1 MAKSEAN
8 SAPGS
13 GPAGL
18 EPGSVIASKYRVTGT
33 VGSGA
38 MGAVYKGEHVESG
51 QKVAVKFIL
60 AAADASND
68 AVARFKQEAKIM
80 ANLRHPNTVR
90 LYDFGTTETGQ
101 MYMAMEL
108 LTGRPLD
115 AEIRERF
122 RANRPFTERET
133 LEIGL
138 QILRSL
144 AEAHGQGLV
153 HRDLKPG
160 NVFLADD
167 GSGET
172 IVKVLD
178 FGIARVEDSELTQQG
193 QAVGTPAY
201 MSPEQWRADKNI
213 DARSDLY
220 AVGAILYCCLTGK
233 APFPADKLATM
244 LGRVMS
250 EPAPDVRTTAATP
263 VSAGL
268 AEVIAVA
275 LRKLPEERFADA
287 KSMRGALEAVLGGA
301 WAGTPAFSPSQHPV
315 RPAPGVAVAR
325 PSGTPPAQAGMEL
338 DATLALDAGRATAK
352 KSKGPMMIGIVGG
365 VLLVI
370 GTAFWLVAGETR
382 EQAKPAIAAP
392 AAAPT
397 TATPVPA
404 APPTAAAPAS
414 TAAPAPAALAPAAPQ
429 PAAPAAAQVA
439 EPKANLPV
447 PPEPAKPEPAKAK
460 PAAPAK
466 AKPAAAKKGGASAVI
481 QSVD

>member
-108 LTGRPLD
+108 LTGKPLD

-301 WAGTPAFSPSQHPV
+301 WAGTPAFSISTGPALSAKQPTAAMAKGKPEPV
-315 RPAPGVAVAR
+315 NA
-325 PSGTPPAQAGMEL
+325 L
-338 DATLALDAGRATAK
+338 DATLALDAGRATAT
-352 KSKGPMMIGIVGG
+352 KSKGPLMIGIAGG

-392 AAAPT
+392 APAPS

-404 APPTAAAPAS
+404 APPPVAAPV
-414 TAAPAPAALAPAAPQ
+414 PAAALAPAAPQ
-429 PAAPAAAQVA
+429 PTAPAAAQVA
-439 EPKANLPV
+439 EPAANLPV
-447 PPEPAKPEPAKAK
+447 PPEPAKAR

>member
-1 MAKSEAN
+1 
-8 SAPGS
+8 
-13 GPAGL
+13 
-18 EPGSVIASKYRVTGT
+18 
-33 VGSGA
+33 
-38 MGAVYKGEHVESG
+38 
-51 QKVAVKFIL
+51 
-60 AAADASND
+60 
-68 AVARFKQEAKIM
+68 
-80 ANLRHPNTVR
+80 
-90 LYDFGTTETGQ
+90 
-101 MYMAMEL
+101 
-108 LTGRPLD
+108 
-115 AEIRERF
+115 
-122 RANRPFTERET
+122 
-133 LEIGL
+133 
-138 QILRSL
+138 
-144 AEAHGQGLV
+144 
-153 HRDLKPG
+153 
-160 NVFLADD
+160 
-167 GSGET
+167 
-172 IVKVLD
+172 
-178 FGIARVEDSELTQQG
+178 
-193 QAVGTPAY
+193 

-244 LGRVMS
+244 LGGVMS

-301 WAGTPAFSPSQHPV
+301 WAGTPAFSISTGPALSAKQPTAAMAKGKPEPV
-315 RPAPGVAVAR
+315 NA
-325 PSGTPPAQAGMEL
+325 L
-338 DATLALDAGRATAK
+338 DATLALDAGRATAT
-352 KSKGPMMIGIVGG
+352 KSKGPLMIGIAGG

-392 AAAPT
+392 APS

-404 APPTAAAPAS
+404 APPAVAAPV
-414 TAAPAPAALAPAAPQ
+414 PAAALAPAAPQ

-447 PPEPAKPEPAKAK
+447 PPEPATPEPAKAR